1 MPKAPVDPKA
11 ASNELREVL
20 EVPKGGGAGKELE
33 SQRKGKGEKSKDAA
47 SKGSPNPA
55 KAKGKPPPPAGETPN
70 SGQGAQAKKGEK
82 GESPAPKGEKG
93 ESPAPKQAT
102 KKKEKEMWADEML
115 NRGQISPRLIVHLGK
130 KCGPPI
136 QEHCVYQRIDTK
148 RPPGRL
154 DETYDSRHERVPPAG
169 VVLMFNCFEAGFKL
183 LYGDISTLPE
193 AEAVEIRS
201 IRSHAVLG
209 VAHILPTKN
218 APLEDRIVFKVC
230 YGYY

>member
-1 MPKAPVDPKA
+1 MDPKA

-70 SGQGAQAKKGEK
+70 SGQGAQAK
-82 GESPAPKGEKG
+82 KGEKG